1 MRILALTAML
11 AISPMA
17 SAGIFS
23 QNEPCPFEMNPDG
36 TAKPL
41 PLNVFKLFLND
52 RVEALQATTPE
63 FQPGSTT
70 RLNFKGFLRQRILTD
85 LKGTPSRAAMV
96 GLSADLLRLGRPHDV
111 IEFLKPTLQDR
122 TLDYRLLAHLSMAH
136 AALGDWDLALKR
148 NADAV
153 LDGEPPTELAGTK
166 PEQLKWM
173 LKIDKTYTRAWLL
186 SAQRD
191 ANPATRPAEPDV
203 SPLFAKARPADA
215 AAVAQQMVLWSPL
228 DANLLWLLGALYLEN
243 GQAAEAFDILE
254 QCRDRKLT
262 WSKFR
267 DQHKRAEALF
277 RAMPKSPSNDDFAI
291 PTTPVPDETQKGLFA
306 IVDPLQFAIAVGAFG
321 LLTLGLFGL
330 QVRRW
335 RRSRRSPTAH

>member
-1 MRILALTAML
+1 MRILTLVAML

-203 SPLFAKARPADA
+203 PPLFAKARPADA
-215 AAVAQQMVLWSPL
+215 VAVAQQMVLWSPL

-335 RRSRRSPTAH
+335 RRSRRLPTAH